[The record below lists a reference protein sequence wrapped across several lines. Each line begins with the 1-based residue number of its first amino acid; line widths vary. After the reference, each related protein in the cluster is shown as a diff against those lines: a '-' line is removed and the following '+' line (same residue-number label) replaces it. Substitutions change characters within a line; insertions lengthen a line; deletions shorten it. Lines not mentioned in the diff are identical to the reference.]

1 MPVATDRYHANLLS
15 GEYAPIGEAL
25 GCYAE
30 CVKNPNELNAALR
43 RCIQA
48 TQDARA
54 ALLEVI
60 THEESRLAGII

>member
-1 MPVATDRYHANLLS
+1 LS

-30 CVKNPNELNAALR
+30 CVNKPNELNAALR

-48 TQDARA
+48 TEGGRA
-54 ALLEVI
+54 ALLEI
-60 THEESRLAGII
+60 MTHEEPRLAGIS